1 MISKAKA
8 KLLIEYA
15 KTYNTKEFIE
25 TDPISF
31 PHQYSKKQ
39 DIEISS
45 FISSWLAYG
54 NRKAILQTLNLIHQE
69 INLNYFNSPFEYIK
83 QRGFEKY
90 KNNNQSLYRF
100 YKHNDFYNLC
110 NTLHKIYIQEN
121 NNTFEDKIGK
131 ELQLKD
137 KSTKQDSTNPNPC
150 LNVIEIII
158 DIFKDVEGI
167 PINTKSA
174 CKRLCML
181 LRWLVRNDNIVDLG
195 IWTILHPQ
203 DLIIPLDTHVHKQAL
218 LLNLT
223 KSKQANMQTALEIT
237 AKLKEVFPEDPTLS
251 DFSLFGYG
259 VNNK

>member
-8 KLLIEYA
+8 SLLIDYA
-15 KTYNTKEFIE
+15 KTYNTKDFIE
-25 TDPISF
+25 TDPIRF

-54 NRKAILQTLNLIHQE
+54 NRKAILQTLNTIHQE
-69 INLNYFNSPFEYIK
+69 ININYLNSPFEYIK
-83 QRGFEKY
+83 QRGFEKH

-100 YKHNDFYNLC
+100 YKHNDYYNLC
-110 NTLHKIYIQEN
+110 NTLHKIYIQEK
-121 NNTFEDKIGK
+121 NNTFEEKIGK
-131 ELQLKD
+131 ELNLKSSEQES
-137 KSTKQDSTNPNPC
+137 KIQNPC

-158 DIFKDVEGI
+158 EIFKEVEGI

-174 CKRLCML
+174 CKRLCMM

-195 IWTILHPQ
+195 IWIILKPE
-203 DLIIPLDTHVHKQAL
+203 DLIIPVDTHVHQQAL

-237 AKLKEVFPEDPTLS
+237 AKLKEVFPEDPTLC

>member
-1 MISKAKA
+1 MISKAKVS
-8 KLLIEYA
+8 LLIDYA
-15 KTYNTKEFIE
+15 KIYNTKDFIE
-25 TDPISF
+25 TDPIKF

-54 NRKAILQTLNLIHQE
+54 NRKAILQTLSLIHQE
-69 INLNYFNSPFEYIK
+69 INLNYANSPFEYIK
-83 QRGFEKY
+83 QRGFEKH

-110 NTLHKIYIQEN
+110 KTLHKIYIQEN
-121 NNTFEDKIGK
+121 NNSLEEKIEK
-131 ELQLKD
+131 EL
-137 KSTKQDSTNPNPC
+137 KQKNIEQDNINSNPC
-150 LNVIEIII
+150 LEVIEIII
-158 DIFKDVEGI
+158 EIFKDVAGI

-218 LLNLT
+218 LLNLI